1 MAEAAIEFRGFSKSF
16 GSVTAVEDVSFSV
29 EPGRVVGLLGEN
41 GAGKTTCIRGLL
53 GLLESDAGD
62 ALIFGKPFSTRRE
75 RNIVGTSI
83 DGIGFTPGATVRRE
97 LMIWAHAHNV
107 SRERVDTVLE
117 QVSLTDAENR
127 SVQKLSQVMKQ
138 RLALATAL
146 LPDPDILLLDEPTN
160 GLDPTGIRWLRTL
173 LRNFVAAGKTVLL
186 SSHLLNEVE
195 QTVDDVVILK
205 RTVKFTGS
213 LSNFTENGH
222 FRLEDKFFELMG
234 TEGLNDVR

>member
-1 MAEAAIEFRGFSKSF
+1 MTEAAIEFRGFSKAF

-41 GAGKTTCIRGLL
+41 GAGKTTCLRGLL

-62 ALIFGKPFSTRRE
+62 ALVFGSPFNTRRE
-75 RNIVGTSI
+75 KNIVGTSI
-83 DGIGFTPGATVRRE
+83 DGIGATPGATVRRE
-97 LMIWAHAHNV
+97 LMIWAYAHGV
-107 SRERVDTVLE
+107 SRERADYVLE
-117 QVSLTDAENR
+117 QVSLTNAQNR
-127 SVQKLSQVMKQ
+127 NVQNLSQGMKQ

-173 LRNFVAAGKTVLL
+173 LRSFVSVGKTVLL

-205 RTVKFTGS
+205 QTVKFAGS
-213 LSNFTENGH
+213 LSDFTENGH

-234 TEGLNDVR
+234 NEGANDVR

>member
-1 MAEAAIEFRGFSKSF
+1 MTEAAIEFRGFSKAF

-41 GAGKTTCIRGLL
+41 GAGKTTCLRGLL

-62 ALIFGKPFSTRRE
+62 ALVFGSPFNTRRE
-75 RNIVGTSI
+75 KNIVGTSI
-83 DGIGFTPGATVRRE
+83 DGIGATPGATVRRE
-97 LMIWAHAHNV
+97 LMIWAYAHGV
-107 SRERVDTVLE
+107 SRERVDYVLE
-117 QVSLTDAENR
+117 QVSLTNAQNR
-127 SVQKLSQVMKQ
+127 NVQNLSQGMKQ

-173 LRNFVAAGKTVLL
+173 LRSLVSVGKTVLL

-205 RTVKFTGS
+205 QTVKFAGS
-213 LSNFTENGH
+213 LSDFTENGH
-222 FRLEDKFFELMG
+222 FRLEDMFFELMG
-234 TEGLNDVR
+234 NEGANDVR

>member
-75 RNIVGTSI
+75 R
-83 DGIGFTPGATVRRE
+83 
-97 LMIWAHAHNV
+97 
-107 SRERVDTVLE
+107 VDTVLE

-127 SVQKLSQVMKQ
+127 SVQKLSQGMKQ